1 MKKIYLAILCAMTGL
16 TFQSCLH
23 DDKEF
28 FDDSAANRIEN
39 TVENTQK
46 VLESSE
52 NGWELHYYTGEGYT
66 GGGYTF
72 LLKFHN
78 GKVTVAGDP
87 ALATSEERATSSY
100 GMDRSMGPVLTFNT
114 YNHILHALGT
124 PNINNIQ
131 GQQGDWE
138 FVVTKLTEDSI
149 FVRGKKWSNDMV
161 FTRLPQTVDWKEH
174 LDSIGNVAKQLKDN
188 YVDATSGDASKAIEV
203 NASTR
208 RIAGRNALGQVEEC
222 PYIITTKGIQTLE
235 PVTVGNSQTQ
245 SFELTQT
252 GKLQTQGDAQV
263 ELAPYIAPI
272 DTWVGKWSLSAV
284 AGSCDLTISKCEEKA
299 DSLIATFKVDTL
311 EYHLGMNYDA
321 ETGYA
326 YLNSQYISDP
336 SGKYPALFFMSADL
350 SHSALLGAGGV
361 YFVWHC
367 VSQEATFI
375 GDVLTS
381 TKDGSQFTVDSF
393 VAGAADSQ
401 GNLLRDEDDLLIFPV
416 EWYYLYSLSRN

>member
-1 MKKIYLAILCAMTGL
+1 MKKIFLAILCVVGSMSL
-16 TFQSCLH
+16 QSCLH

-66 GGGYTF
+66 GGGFTF
-72 LLKFHN
+72 LLKFQN

-87 ALATSEERATSSY
+87 ALATSDERATSSY

-138 FVVTKLTEDSI
+138 FVITKLTEDSI

-161 FTRLPQTVDWKEH
+161 FTRLPQSVDWKEH

-188 YVDATSGDASKAIEV
+188 YVDAAAQDVSKAIEV
-203 NASTR
+203 NTSTR
-208 RIAGRNALGQVEEC
+208 RIAGRNAMGQVEEC
-222 PYIITTKGIQTLE
+222 PYVITTKGIEALT
-235 PVTVGNSQTQ
+235 PITVGDGQTQ
-245 SFELTQT
+245 SFDLTQN
-252 GKLQTQGDAQV
+252 GNLQAGGTSQI

-272 DTWVGKWSLSAV
+272 DTWVGKWSLSAM
-284 AGSCDLTISKCEEKA
+284 AGSCDMTISKYEEKA

-311 EYHLGMNYDA
+311 EYHLGMSYD
-321 ETGYA
+321 EKTGYV
-326 YLNSQYISDP
+326 YLNSQYIADP
-336 SGKYPALFFMSADL
+336 SGKYPAIWFMSADL
-350 SHSALLGAGGV
+350 SKNALLGAGGV
-361 YFVWHC
+361 YFIWHG
-367 VSQEATFI
+367 VSQEATFV

-381 TKDGSQFTVDSF
+381 SKDGSQFTVDSF
-393 VAGAADSQ
+393 VAAAVDSQ
-401 GNLLRDEDDLLIFPV
+401 GEPLRDSDKSLILPI
-416 EWYYLYSLSRN
+416 EWYYLSSLSRN